1 MKLQT
6 KVKILWWAITAVFAL
21 PALILAFLALIS
33 YHIPPK
39 KIFRDGVGEAILTL
53 VAAMSEWRYEV
64 VAEFYRNRK

>member
-1 MKLQT
+1 MNLQT
-6 KVKILWWAITAVFAL
+6 KVKILWWAITAIFAVI
-21 PALILAFLALIS
+21 ALILAFLAMIS

-64 VAEFYRNRK
+64 VAEFYRKRK